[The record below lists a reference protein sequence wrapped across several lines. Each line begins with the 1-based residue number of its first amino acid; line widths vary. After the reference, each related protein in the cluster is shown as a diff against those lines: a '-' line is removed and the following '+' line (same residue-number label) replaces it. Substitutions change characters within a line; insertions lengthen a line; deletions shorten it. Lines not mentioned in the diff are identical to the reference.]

1 MNTNNKANPS
11 GVNNSVTNGNH
22 VGNSGNNT
30 TFKQN
35 KTLLNEFYP
44 NNVETLMKQIGISN
58 TFLTPELMAIF
69 ANLSRLQQ
77 NFQLP
82 AAPKQVTKPVF
93 GEDSMSA
100 IATLYKN
107 YFDVNMR
114 KIEASGADPE
124 MIKLLRFFGFIQL
137 ILIRALSMMDVYS
150 LLRMKYV
157 QNDLYKIVRKIEMI
171 TKNISDKTVEGT
183 LYRTQLQNLKDIII
197 TMASG
202 RFSPVLS
209 VTDSL
214 KNNKSSTQKS
224 NNVSVSQSNPTTN
237 MSGGK
242 RKKHKRSG
250 KRVGKK
256 VGKKHS
262 TKK

>member
-1 MNTNNKANPS
+1 MNTNNITNS
-11 GVNNSVTNGNH
+11 NRVNNPVTNGNPSE
-22 VGNSGNNT
+22 NSSNSTG
-30 TFKQN
+30 KQN
-35 KTLLNEFYP
+35 KTLSNKFYP
-44 NNVETLMKQIGISN
+44 DDVKTLMKQIGISN

-69 ANLSRLQQ
+69 ANLSRLQE

-93 GEDSMSA
+93 GEDSMTA

-107 YFDVNMR
+107 YFDTNMR
-114 KIEASGADPE
+114 KIEKSSSDPE

-214 KNNKSSTQKS
+214 KNNRSSTQKS
-224 NNVSVSQSNPTTN
+224 NNVSISQNNPTAN

-242 RKKHKRSG
+242 RKKHKKSS
-250 KRVGKK
+250 KK